1 MRLILLE
8 GTHRPCDERSRPHG
22 RQQRNTDE
30 SVICGGRGGGTVTTY
45 NILTVADDETKPF
58 GKI

>member
-8 GTHRPCDERSRPHG
+8 GTHRSCDERTRPHG

-30 SVICGGRGGGTVTTY
+30 SVICGGGERGGGALSPPT
-45 NILTVADDETKPF
+45 IF
-58 GKI
+58 SHF